1 VVLAGV
7 DEEGREVANDV
18 TDLILDVVEE
28 LHISDFPIAVR
39 ISKRTPERLLRRV
52 AAIQR
57 LGGGIVAMEAEID
70 GKRVMARGAIGSDGR
85 FTLAS
90 QRPDDGA
97 FAGTYRVRVLPQ
109 VVIDGP
115 ATRGLDPRFQ
125 SFDTSGLSFE
135 VGSGKNEFT
144 ISLGPKPAP

>member
-1 VVLAGV
+1 MPTAFRVRFLLAAALVG
-7 DEEGREVANDV
+7 
-18 TDLILDVVEE
+18 IL
-28 LHISDFPIAVR
+28 L
-39 ISKRTPERLLRRV
+39 V
-52 AAIQR
+52 AAGCSR
-57 LGGGIVAMEAEID
+57 PKYEVKGVVAYDDGTPYSGGGIVAMEAEID

-135 VGSGKNEFT
+135 VGSGKNELT

>member
-1 VVLAGV
+1 MPTAFRVRFLLAAALVG
-7 DEEGREVANDV
+7 
-18 TDLILDVVEE
+18 IL
-28 LHISDFPIAVR
+28 L
-39 ISKRTPERLLRRV
+39 V
-52 AAIQR
+52 AAGCGR
-57 LGGGIVAMEAEID
+57 PKYEVKGVVAYDDGTPYSGGGIVAMEAEID
-70 GKRVMARGAIGSDGR
+70 GKRIMARGAIGPDGR

-97 FAGTYRVRVLPQ
+97 FAGTYRVRVLPP

-135 VGSGKNEFT
+135 VGSGKNELT

>member
-1 VVLAGV
+1 MPTAFRVRFLLAAALGILSVGVGCSRPKYEVKGVVAYDDG
-7 DEEGREVANDV
+7 
-18 TDLILDVVEE
+18 
-28 LHISDFPIAVR
+28 
-39 ISKRTPERLLRRV
+39 TPYS
-52 AAIQR
+52 
-57 LGGGIVAMEAEID
+57 GGGIVAMEAEID
-70 GKRVMARGAIGSDGR
+70 GKRVMARGAIGPDGR

-90 QRPDDGA
+90 QRPEDGA

-115 ATRGLDPRFQ
+115 PPKGLDPRFQ

>member
-1 VVLAGV
+1 MPTAFRVRFLLAAALGILSVGVSCSRPKYEVKGVVAYDDG
-7 DEEGREVANDV
+7 
-18 TDLILDVVEE
+18 
-28 LHISDFPIAVR
+28 
-39 ISKRTPERLLRRV
+39 TPYS
-52 AAIQR
+52 
-57 LGGGIVAMEAEID
+57 GGGIVAMEAEID

-97 FAGTYRVRVLPQ
+97 FAGTYRVRVLPP

>member
-1 VVLAGV
+1 MLPPFRV
-7 DEEGREVANDV
+7 RR
-18 TDLILDVVEE
+18 
-28 LHISDFPIAVR
+28 FIA
-39 ISKRTPERLLRRV
+39 
-52 AAIQR
+52 AAILASLGTVTGCGR
-57 LGGGIVAMEAEID
+57 PKYEVKGVVAYDDGTPFSGGGIVAMEAEID
-70 GKRVMARGAIGSDGR
+70 GKRIMARGAIGPDGR

-115 ATRGLDPRFQ
+115 PTKGLDPRFQ

>member
-1 VVLAGV
+1 MPPALRVRLPLAAALVG
-7 DEEGREVANDV
+7 
-18 TDLILDVVEE
+18 IL
-28 LHISDFPIAVR
+28 L
-39 ISKRTPERLLRRV
+39 V
-52 AAIQR
+52 AAGCGR
-57 LGGGIVAMEAEID
+57 PKYEVTGAVAYDDGTPYSGGGIVAMEAEID

-115 ATRGLDPRFQ
+115 PPKGLDPRFQ

-135 VGSGKNEFT
+135 VGSGKNELT